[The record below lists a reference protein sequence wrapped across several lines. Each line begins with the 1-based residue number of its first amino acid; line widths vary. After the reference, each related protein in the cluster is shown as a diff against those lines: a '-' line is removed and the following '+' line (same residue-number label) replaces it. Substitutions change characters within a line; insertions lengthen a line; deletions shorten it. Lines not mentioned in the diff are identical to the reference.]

1 MYGGDFPCP
10 AFHVYMSSATFMDN
24 TVTSNIGDGFR
35 IKGGIVNAQGNNIEV
50 GEFGARV
57 SLYDDN
63 YGNKYGSIA
72 YFSDNT
78 YSNASQVYN
87 VTESR
92 VAVQSEFIPDPGAGE
107 MYPVSLS
114 WGGAECP
121 FVTDECLQTPT
132 TAEWP
137 PHFMPLAMEVNQN
150 ATTFTYACLL
160 YTSDAADE

>member
-1 MYGGDFPCP
+1 
-10 AFHVYMSSATFMDN
+10 MSSATFMDN

-87 VTESR
+87 VTEVKSR
-92 VAVQSEFIPDPGAGE
+92 SPKRVYTRSSGLE

-114 WGGAECP
+114 WEEQSA
-121 FVTDECLQTPT
+121 
-132 TAEWP
+132 
-137 PHFMPLAMEVNQN
+137 H
-150 ATTFTYACLL
+150 
-160 YTSDAADE
+160 S